1 MLVDHFFGVDDGT
14 DLNVGIADD
23 EDSAVIAFFLMGHV
37 VRCRA
42 MSCEVVRK
50 LFFQHAWLD
59 RDRFFVLKD
68 RVRMRKNDSKK

>member
-37 VRCRA
+37 VRSRA
-42 MSCEVVRK
+42 KVV
-50 LFFQHAWLD
+50 FSAC
-59 RDRFFVLKD
+59 VA
-68 RVRMRKNDSKK
+68 

>member
-37 VRCRA
+37 VRSRA
-42 MSCEVVRK
+42 KSCESCFFSMRGLTEIVF
-50 LFFQHAWLD
+50 LF
-59 RDRFFVLKD
+59 
-68 RVRMRKNDSKK
+68 